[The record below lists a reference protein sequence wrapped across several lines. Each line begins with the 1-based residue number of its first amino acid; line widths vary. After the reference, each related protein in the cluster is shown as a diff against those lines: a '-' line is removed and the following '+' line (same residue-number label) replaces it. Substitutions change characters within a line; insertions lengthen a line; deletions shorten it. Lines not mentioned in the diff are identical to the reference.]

1 MILPNPY
8 EFLTED
14 YPALTDAC
22 EDNRQRNYEY
32 FPPRETSSRR
42 YRYTSREE
50 NVLTLLPGGVP
61 LVAGG
66 PGEAELAGVAVGLT
80 KSIGFKSNVV
90 HLKLLPLTSSHPR
103 KSRNG

>member
-8 EFLTED
+8 EFLTEG

-32 FPPRETSSRR
+32 FPPRETSPRR
-42 YRYTSREE
+42 NRRTSREE
-50 NVLTLLPGGVP
+50 NVLTLLPGSVP
-61 LVAGG
+61 LVASG
-66 PGEAELAGVAVGLT
+66 PGVAVGLT

-90 HLKLLPLTSSHPR
+90 HVKLLPLTSSHPR